1 MQITTAR
8 STIPIPAMMTGPTVT
23 LVNRDIHIETVKDE
37 QGQEHD
43 EWVATQ
49 YRMEGGEY
57 ALVRAGILPDGATW
71 DAELRRI
78 ERSALLDSADTS
90 IAEAQDYIQAGEQ
103 GWEAYL
109 TAMRQY
115 KMDVRAT
122 TEQAGFPLSVTY
134 PTVPEKP

>member
-1 MQITTAR
+1 MQIVESR
-8 STIPIPAMMTGPTVT
+8 STVKFPAMLVGPTVT
-23 LVNRDIHIETVKDE
+23 LINRDIH
-37 QGQEHD
+37 QEEREMED
-43 EWVATQ
+43 GSKITEWVATL
-49 YRMEGGEY
+49 YRLEDGEY
-57 ALVRAGILPDGATW
+57 DLVRAGILPDGATW

-78 ERSALLDSADTS
+78 ERSALLDSADMN
-90 IAEAQDYIQAGEQ
+90 IAEAQDYIQAGES

-134 PTVPEKP
+134 PSVPEKP

>member
-1 MQITTAR
+1 MQIVTAR
-8 STIPIPAMMTGPTVT
+8 STCVIPAMMTGPTVT
-23 LVNRDIHIETVKDE
+23 LVNRDIHIETIKDE

-49 YRMEGGEY
+49 YRMDAGEY
-57 ALVRAGILPDGATW
+57 DMVRAGILPDGATW

-122 TEQAGFPLSVTY
+122 TKQVGFPVSVTY
-134 PTVPEKP
+134 PTAPEKP